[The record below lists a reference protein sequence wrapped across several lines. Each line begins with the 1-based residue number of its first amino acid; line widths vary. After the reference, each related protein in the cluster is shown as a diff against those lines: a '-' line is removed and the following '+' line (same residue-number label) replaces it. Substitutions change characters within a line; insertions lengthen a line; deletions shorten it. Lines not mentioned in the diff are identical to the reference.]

1 MQACS
6 FLLQRL
12 ARSIR
17 HTGVALALLNT
28 AGAALAI
35 EAIAPQVDTSSLPEQ
50 ARQWAEINP
59 VRGNPDAIAIGKSA
73 FNQSCAKCHGA
84 DANASRSPAPDLRR
98 IGLACK
104 RVREPELQ
112 QRCMSDADAFFVK
125 SVRYGKQKFGIIH
138 MPPWEGIIAPE
149 VVWAMRS
156 FVETAP
162 K

>member
-6 FLLQRL
+6 FLLQQLSRG
-12 ARSIR
+12 IR
-17 HTGVALALLNT
+17 HASLALALLST
-28 AGAALAI
+28 AGAAVAI
-35 EAIAPQVDTSSLPEQ
+35 EAIAPQVDASGLPEQ